1 MRSMSATQAKN
12 KFGELIDMALQT
24 PTAIRRSGR
33 NVVVVM
39 SHREYTQLK
48 QLVERVYMEHGS

>member
-1 MRSMSATQAKN
+1 MQSMSATEAKN
-12 KFGELIDMALQT
+12 KFGQLIDMALQT

-48 QLVERVYMEHGS
+48 QLIEKIYVEQG